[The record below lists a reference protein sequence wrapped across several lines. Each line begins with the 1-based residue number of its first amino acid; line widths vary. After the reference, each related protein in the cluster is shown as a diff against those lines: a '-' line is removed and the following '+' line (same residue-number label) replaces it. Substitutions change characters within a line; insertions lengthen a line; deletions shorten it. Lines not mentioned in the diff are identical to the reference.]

1 MRPPTT
7 IRPRGLRLSLL
18 LAAVLS
24 LPASTTALSI
34 AASDMDLD
42 PAAPRASD
50 GPATPSIWE
59 TPAPIQVRPVAPKPA
74 PPPRP
79 LGANPLWAIPLAT
92 LSNTRERPIFSPS
105 RRPPP
110 TQMPVAVAAP
120 PAPPPPPPR
129 VERPPLVLVGTVAGN
144 DESFGIF
151 LDKANSTALRLRVGE
166 DYQGWRLRVV
176 QGRDVSLERDHQTV
190 VLSLPEPG
198 TEAAA
203 GAAMGGMPIVP
214 AAPPIMPPGA
224 AVMPTANSAMSGTST
239 ADEEQAH
246 SPPRRRR

>member
-1 MRPPTT
+1 MRSPKT
-7 IRPRGLRLSLL
+7 IRLRSLRLSLM

-34 AASDMDLD
+34 AASDMELD
-42 PAAPRASD
+42 PAPRPTDA
-50 GPATPSIWE
+50 PATPSIWE
-59 TPAPIQVRPVAPKPA
+59 TPAPILVRPVSPKPA

-92 LSNTRERPIFSPS
+92 LSNTRERPIFSAS

-110 TQMPVAVAAP
+110 AQTPVAVAAP

-129 VERPPLVLVGTVAGN
+129 VERPPLMLVGTVAG
-144 DESFGIF
+144 DSESFGIF
-151 LDKANSTALRLRVGE
+151 VDKASSTALRLKVGE

-176 QGRDVSLERDHQTV
+176 QGRDVSLERDQQTV

-198 TEAAA
+198 AESASATDS
-203 GAAMGGMPIVP
+203 VRV
-214 AAPPIMPPGA
+214 PIMPAPPAIMPPTG
-224 AVMPTANSAMSGTST
+224 AVMPPNPLVMPGSST
-239 ADEEQAH
+239 AEEEQAP